1 MQVDENP
8 DLAAFRKATQPV
20 IDSLSGD
27 TKKLVE
33 QIRAEVQ

>member
-1 MQVDENP
+1 MQVDETP
-8 DLAAFRKATQPV
+8 DLDAFRTVTQPV

-33 QIRAEVQ
+33 QIRATVR